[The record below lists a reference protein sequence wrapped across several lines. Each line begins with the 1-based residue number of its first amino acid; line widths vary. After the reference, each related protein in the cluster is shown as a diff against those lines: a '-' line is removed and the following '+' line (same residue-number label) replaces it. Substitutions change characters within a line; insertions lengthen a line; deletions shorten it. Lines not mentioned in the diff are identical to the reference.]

1 MKDKSDAF
9 AEDAGRLFIG
19 KWTVRVLFLLKER
32 PHRHGQLRQRL
43 GSVSQRMLTRT
54 LRNLEATDLIS
65 RRGIRSKPITVEYS
79 LTKSGKAFIIPLH
92 SVCRWSNRYG
102 RGLNALVP
110 FLENLGLPLV
120 EAPLAPS

>member
-1 MKDKSDAF
+1 MKNKPDTF
-9 AEDAGRLFIG
+9 AEVEGRLFIG

-43 GSVSQRMLTRT
+43 GTVSQRMLTKT
-54 LRNLEATDLIS
+54 LRNLEATGMIS
-65 RRGIRSKPITVEYS
+65 RRVIRSRPIAVEYS

-102 RGLNALVP
+102 RGLSALIH
-110 FLENLGLPLV
+110 L
-120 EAPLAPS
+120 

>member
-1 MKDKSDAF
+1 MCRFDLVEDKSYDF
-9 AEDAGRLFIG
+9 GEDSGKLFIG
-19 KWTVRVLFLLKER
+19 KWTVRVIFLLKER

-65 RRGIRSKPITVEYS
+65 RRVIRSKPITVEYS

-102 RGLNALVP
+102 RGLSALIH
-110 FLENLGLPLV
+110 L
-120 EAPLAPS
+120 

>member
-1 MKDKSDAF
+1 MKNKPDPF
-9 AEDAGRLFIG
+9 AEVEGRLFIG

-43 GSVSQRMLTRT
+43 GTVSQRMLTKT
-54 LRNLEATDLIS
+54 LRNLEATGMIS
-65 RRGIRSKPITVEYS
+65 RQVIRSRPIAVEYS

-102 RGLNALVP
+102 RGLSALIH
-110 FLENLGLPLV
+110 L
-120 EAPLAPS
+120 